1 VSSKCPVVRD
11 RSMTNPSLGEVTGRN
26 DLSTGFVNP
35 SNAVVPGANSTE
47 VPQAEGHIEL
57 CTAAYAGGDHGSITD
72 RTAGKAQGPVTARPT
87 AGPLSNQPS
96 NFTPAANKA
105 AKAAHADL
113 TTNKLVT
120 GPAVS
125 NPSFGFR
132 NDRG

>member
-1 VSSKCPVVRD
+1 MANKAPAVRD
-11 RSMTNPSLGEVTGRN
+11 RSMSNPSLGEVTGRS

-35 SNAVVPGANSTE
+35 SKAVVPGANSTE
-47 VPQAEGHIEL
+47 VPQAEGNIEP
-57 CTAAYAGGDHGSITD
+57 CTAAYAGGDHGSISD

-113 TTNKLVT
+113 TTNKLAT

-125 NPSFGFR
+125 NPNFGYMNSR
-132 NDRG
+132 S